1 MAARPSIAD
10 TSVQQKAVIGALTKK
25 DPAIIRV
32 IDTASHVALYEFDPV
47 KQCWVRTESHSR
59 AFLLPL

>member
-32 IDTASHVALYEFDPV
+32 VDTASHVALYEFDEV
-47 KQCWVRTESHSR
+47 KQVWVRSEPLSPF
-59 AFLLPL
+59 FL